1 MKLLINYDFF
11 NAVRN
16 VNERTNPLK
25 VIRNE
30 KKLYAIMFPIY
41 LSISLFGNQHEKI
54 NPSDIMLPILSG
66 YSTLISLG
74 FIGALIDQ
82 TFSLSH
88 MDFYG
93 EKASKRL
100 KELAVLLSTINVNT
114 NYDKLLA
121 SELYYKTCNIEP
133 SEGTFP
139 VLKSEKYIY
148 VPSYGFD
155 GQEKTT
161 SILQEHIIGTKDY
174 ELSVDEPDRE
184 YRRILA
190 KSHI

>member
-11 NAVRN
+11 NAIRN
-16 VNERTNPLK
+16 VNEKTNLLK

-30 KKLYAIMFPIY
+30 KGKYAVMFPIY
-41 LSISLFGNQHEKI
+41 LSIPLIAMQNGKI
-54 NPSDIMLPILSG
+54 TPRDIALPIIRG
-66 YSTLISLG
+66 YTTLISLD
-74 FIGALIDQ
+74 FFFEWIIQKYDI
-82 TFSLSH
+82 SN
-88 MDFYG
+88 MDLYG
-93 EKASKRL
+93 QKSSRRL

-114 NYDKLLA
+114 NYDMLLA
-121 SELYYKTCNIEP
+121 SELYYKKTSIEP

-155 GQEKTT
+155 GEEKTT
-161 SILQEHIIGTKDY
+161 SILQEHVVGTREY
-174 ELSVDEPDRE
+174 ELSVEEPDRQF
-184 YRRILA
+184 RRVLA

>member
-16 VNERTNPLK
+16 VNEKTNPLK

-30 KKLYAIMFPIY
+30 KNRYAFVFPFY
-41 LSISLFGNQHEKI
+41 LSTVLIIGQNQKMDL
-54 NPSDIMLPILSG
+54 NDIMIPILRG
-66 YSTLISLG
+66 YGTLLSLD
-74 FIGALIDQ
+74 FIFELMAQ
-82 TFSLSH
+82 SLSPSKL
-88 MDFYG
+88 DLYG

-100 KELAVLLSTINVNT
+100 KELAILLETINVST
-114 NYDKLLA
+114 NYDMLVA
-121 SELYYKTCNIEP
+121 SELYYKKTSIEP

-139 VLKSEKYIY
+139 ILKSEKYIY

-155 GQEKTT
+155 GEEKTT
-161 SILQEHIIGTKDY
+161 SILQEHVVGTKEY
-174 ELSVDEPDRE
+174 VLSQDEPDKE
-184 YRRILA
+184 FRRVLA